1 MQFGFRK
8 LHSTETATCY
18 FLENLKSLLDKG
30 GFVAAVFLDLK
41 RAFDTINHDLLIAKL
56 THYNFSNSALC
67 WMKSYLSDRKQA
79 VQIGDSL
86 SSYLTCSA
94 GVPQGSILGPVL
106 FSLYVNNL
114 PDVCRNIKVQLYAD
128 DTVLYCHASSIK
140 EAAAVLSGA
149 MVPVSHWLQNC
160 CLHLNTKKTVC
171 MLFSRQ
177 PTAGQQPSVMV
188 GGERLEVVEYFKY
201 LGVIFDSN
209 LNFKQH
215 VKKVKNTIK
224 FNLSNFKHI
233 RPFLTMETA
242 KTYMHAMIFTHISYC
257 YTTWSHTSESTLKPI
272 KSLFKRTIKIL
283 DKKPIHYH
291 YK

>member
-56 THYNFSNSALC
+56 THFNFSNSALC

-94 GVPQGSILGPVL
+94 GVQQGSILGPVL

-160 CLHLNTKKTVC
+160 CLHLNTKKPVC

-188 GGERLEVVEYFKY
+188 GGERLEVVEYLSTSGSSSILTLILSSMLRK
-201 LGVIFDSN
+201 LKTQLN
-209 LNFKQH
+209 LIYQ
-215 VKKVKNTIK
+215 
-224 FNLSNFKHI
+224 
-233 RPFLTMETA
+233 
-242 KTYMHAMIFTHISYC
+242 IS
-257 YTTWSHTSESTLKPI
+257 SI
-272 KSLFKRTIKIL
+272 
-283 DKKPIHYH
+283 
-291 YK
+291 

>member
-1 MQFGFRK
+1 
-8 LHSTETATCY
+8 
-18 FLENLKSLLDKG
+18 
-30 GFVAAVFLDLK
+30 
-41 RAFDTINHDLLIAKL
+41 
-56 THYNFSNSALC
+56 
-67 WMKSYLSDRKQA
+67 
-79 VQIGDSL
+79 
-86 SSYLTCSA
+86 
-94 GVPQGSILGPVL
+94 
-106 FSLYVNNL
+106 
-114 PDVCRNIKVQLYAD
+114 
-128 DTVLYCHASSIK
+128 
-140 EAAAVLSGA
+140 
-149 MVPVSHWLQNC
+149 
-160 CLHLNTKKTVC
+160 

-224 FNLSNFKHI
+224 FNLSNFKYI

-272 KSLFKRTIKIL
+272 KSLFKRTLKTL
-283 DKKPIHYH
+283 DKKPIYYH
-291 YK
+291 YCKITNKHKIMDFDSFQLFLDVCLIFKVLNGLAPPPLRNFIKKKSSSL

>member
-56 THYNFSNSALC
+56 THFNFSNSALC

-94 GVPQGSILGPVL
+94 GVPQGPILGPVL

-160 CLHLNTKKTVC
+160 CLHLNTKKLSVC
-171 MLFSRQ
+171 CSPESQLW
-177 PTAGQQPSVMV
+177 
-188 GGERLEVVEYFKY
+188 
-201 LGVIFDSN
+201 DSN
-209 LNFKQH
+209 NQSWWVVRDLRWLN
-215 VKKVKNTIK
+215 I
-224 FNLSNFKHI
+224 
-233 RPFLTMETA
+233 
-242 KTYMHAMIFTHISYC
+242 
-257 YTTWSHTSESTLKPI
+257 
-272 KSLFKRTIKIL
+272 
-283 DKKPIHYH
+283 
-291 YK
+291 